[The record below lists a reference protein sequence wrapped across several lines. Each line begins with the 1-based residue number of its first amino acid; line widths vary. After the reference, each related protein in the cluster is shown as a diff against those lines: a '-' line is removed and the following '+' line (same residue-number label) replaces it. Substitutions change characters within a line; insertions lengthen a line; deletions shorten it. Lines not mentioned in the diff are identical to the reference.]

1 MLTCEQLFIYNKIGV
16 FMIRE
21 KLVKDIKKSMESEE
35 VIDKL
40 SRTFGV
46 FSDPTRTRIVFALSK
61 AELCVVELS
70 KALGMSHSAI
80 SHQMRALK
88 DLDLVRVRKE
98 GKKAYYK
105 LNDEHIENLFKEGL
119 EHVLEKI

>member
-1 MLTCEQLFIYNKIGV
+1 MVRK
-16 FMIRE
+16 
-21 KLVKDIKKSMESEE
+21 KLVENIKKDMKSQE

-40 SRTFGV
+40 SRTFSLLG
-46 FSDPTRTRIVFALSK
+46 DPTRTRLIFILSK

-70 KALGMSHSAI
+70 QLLGMSHSAI

-88 DLDLVRVRKE
+88 DLDLVKYRKDGRRV
-98 GKKAYYK
+98 YYS

-119 EHVLEKI
+119 KHVLEKI

>member
-1 MLTCEQLFIYNKIGV
+1 MV
-16 FMIRE
+16 RE
-21 KLVKDIKKSMESEE
+21 ELVKDIKRSMESEE

-40 SRTFGV
+40 SRTFSV

-61 AELCVVELS
+61 AELCVVEIA

-88 DLDLVRVRKE
+88 DLDLVRARKE

>member
-1 MLTCEQLFIYNKIGV
+1 MVRK
-16 FMIRE
+16 
-21 KLVKDIKKSMESEE
+21 KLVENIRKDMKSQE

-40 SRTFGV
+40 SRTFSLLG
-46 FSDPTRTRIVFALSK
+46 DPTRIRLIFILSK

-70 KALGMSHSAI
+70 HLLGMSHSAI

-88 DLDLVRVRKE
+88 DLDLVKYRKE
-98 GKKAYYK
+98 GKRVYYS

-119 EHVLEKI
+119 RHVLERI